1 MTFPYI
7 TAITAGV
14 VLILQILLAFSVSSG
29 RGATPLGDGG
39 KDGLTRAIRR
49 HGNLAENAGLF
60 IAGFALLELARFN
73 TLTLEILC
81 ALFVLVRLA
90 HAYGMSQENTM
101 NAFRGIGGVGTYLIG
116 LVLGAALLWAGLTV
130 R

>member
-7 TAITAGV
+7 TAITAGA
-14 VLILQILLAFSVSSG
+14 VLILQILLGLAVSGS
-29 RGATPLGDGG
+29 RGATSLGDGG
-39 KDGLTRAIRR
+39 REDLSRAIRR

-60 IAGFALLELARFN
+60 IAGFALLELARVN
-73 TLTLEILC
+73 TFLLEALC
-81 ALFVLVRLA
+81 ALFVLARLS
-90 HAYGMSQENTM
+90 HAVGMSRPDTM
-101 NAFRGIGGVGTYLIG
+101 NAFRAAGGVGTYIIG

>member
-7 TAITAGV
+7 TAITAGA
-14 VLILQILLAFSVSSG
+14 VLILQILLGLAVSGS
-29 RGATPLGDGG
+29 RGATSLGDGG
-39 KDGLTRAIRR
+39 REDLSRAIRR

-60 IAGFALLELARFN
+60 IAGFALLELARVN
-73 TLTLEILC
+73 TLLLEALC
-81 ALFVLVRLA
+81 ALFVLVRLL
-90 HAYGMSQENTM
+90 HAFGMSRPDTM
-101 NAFRGIGGVGTYLIG
+101 NAFRAAGGVGTYIIG